1 MANLCLKIP
10 NQDRVGLVLDISKIL
25 AGQNLNIISME
36 VTPNVMYLEIE
47 ALPVNHYAWLKE
59 QLLSIPQIYDVIEIP
74 WMPHQEREQQLKAVL
89 DSIGEGIVA
98 INSQEII
105 THFNPSAER
114 ILSYQNH
121 EVVGKNIREILTSD
135 IPLLHALHQGILY
148 NNRELI
154 ATTPRGKSHYIASG
168 RPVKDEQ
175 GNIVG
180 AVAVLKAMRD
190 VQDLVYSVTKP
201 HLTTFDDILFVSDAM
216 QRVISLSRLVSK
228 NDSTVLIRGESGT
241 GKELFAR
248 SIHMSSPRCDNV
260 FAPLNCAALPDA
272 LLESE
277 LFGYEEGAFT
287 GAKRGGKQGLF
298 EYANDGT
305 IFFDEIG
312 ELSAHLQAKLLRV
325 LQEGKVR
332 RLGGNR
338 EISVDVRIIAATH
351 RPLEE
356 MIRKHQFR
364 DDLYYRLNVIPIHI
378 PPLRERKEDLPLL
391 IQSLLLKLNHRF
403 KKQIS
408 HVSESAMRKLMQHN
422 WLGNVRE
429 LENVMERAVN
439 LAREGDIALEHIIL
453 DQESVPTTSIIEQAS
468 VRKLKDT
475 LNELECQILRE
486 AIIKHGTSRQVGK
499 MLGISH
505 TAVLNRMRK
514 YNLRDKAEEDTK

>member
-1 MANLCLKIP
+1 
-10 NQDRVGLVLDISKIL
+10 
-25 AGQNLNIISME
+25 
-36 VTPNVMYLEIE
+36 
-47 ALPVNHYAWLKE
+47 
-59 QLLSIPQIYDVIEIP
+59 
-74 WMPHQEREQQLKAVL
+74 
-89 DSIGEGIVA
+89 
-98 INSQEII
+98 
-105 THFNPSAER
+105 
-114 ILSYQNH
+114 
-121 EVVGKNIREILTSD
+121 
-135 IPLLHALHQGILY
+135 
-148 NNRELI
+148 
-154 ATTPRGKSHYIASG
+154 
-168 RPVKDEQ
+168 
-175 GNIVG
+175 
-180 AVAVLKAMRD
+180 MRD